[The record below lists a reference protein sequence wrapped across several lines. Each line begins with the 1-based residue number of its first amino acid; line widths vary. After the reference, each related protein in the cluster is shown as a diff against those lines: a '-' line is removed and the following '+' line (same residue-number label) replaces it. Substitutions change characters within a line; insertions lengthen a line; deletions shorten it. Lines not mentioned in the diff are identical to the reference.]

1 MAIEDAVAVDP
12 RSSVDGIASAQ
23 AESDSSTARGDIPR
37 GPAQHRRSLSV
48 SERKV
53 LLFSVDV
60 LLLLLLG
67 YGLSRDHLGPG
78 NFPGLALLFAIPW
91 VIFSQI
97 AGLYELSTAAREK
110 ATLRALSVTGVTFG
124 LSLILAW
131 YIWPYVTSRSKLLI
145 FALAACVA
153 IGLWRLI
160 YIKLFG
166 AAHFERRV
174 LIVGAGSAC
183 QTLLRAV
190 HSNEGHGVNV
200 IGLLDDDRAKVGSE
214 VEGVSVLGDST
225 IMWPV
230 VSDESVEEVVLAV
243 DHPRADALFQ
253 GLGVCYE
260 HSIAVSLMPSLYE
273 EVTGQVPVEHM
284 GPHWFGSVRLGRS
297 GGGMSFALK
306 RFVDLVLGTVAV
318 ILTLPIVIIVA
329 GLVKLTSKGPIFH
342 TQERVGLHGK
352 PFRIIKFRTMRVDA
366 EKAGVAMWA
375 EPEDPRATSVGR
387 WLRRTHLDE
396 LPQFYLVLKG
406 DMSLVG
412 PKPERPEF
420 VPQFEATIPL
430 YRARYSMRPGIAGW
444 AQMHYP
450 YGASVGDALAKLR
463 YDLYYVKN
471 WSLLLDATIL
481 MHTAAR
487 GFGRRG
493 R

>member
-12 RSSVDGIASAQ
+12 RSSVSGIASAQ
-23 AESDSSTARGDIPR
+23 AEPDVSPALGEILW
-37 GPAQHRRSLSV
+37 GAAQHRRSLAI
-48 SERKV
+48 SERKI
-53 LLFSVDV
+53 LLFTVDV

-67 YGLSRDHLGPG
+67 YGLSWDRTGPG

-91 VIFSQI
+91 VILSQI
-97 AGLYELSTAAREK
+97 SGLYELSTAAREK
-110 ATLRALSVTGVTFG
+110 ATLRALFATGVMFG
-124 LSLILAW
+124 LTLILAF
-131 YIWPYVTSRSKLLI
+131 YFWPFFSSRPKMLY
-145 FALAACVA
+145 FVLAACVA
-153 IGLWRLI
+153 IGLWRLA
-160 YIKLFG
+160 YIRLLG

-174 LIVGAGSAC
+174 LVVGAGSAC

-190 HSNEGHGVNV
+190 RSNEGHGVNV
-200 IGLLDDDRAKVGSE
+200 IGLLDDDRTKVGKE
-214 VEGVSVLGDST
+214 VEGIPVLGDST

-243 DHPRADALFQ
+243 DHPTATALFQ

-306 RFVDLVLGTVAV
+306 RLIDMVLGTIAA

-329 GLVKLTSKGPIFH
+329 LLVKLTSKGPVFH

-366 EKAGVAMWA
+366 EKAGVPIWA

-396 LPQFYLVLKG
+396 LPQFYLVVKG

-412 PKPERPEF
+412 PRPERPEF
-420 VPQFEATIPL
+420 VRQHEASIPL

-444 AQMHYP
+444 AQIHYP

-471 WSLLLDATIL
+471 WSPLLDSTIL
-481 MHTAAR
+481 MRTATR
-487 GFGRRG
+487 VFGLRG